1 MFYVGIDYH
10 KESLAVCIMRQGGAV
25 EKFIELEATP
35 EGMDSLIKMMCGR
48 KYRVMGEAFTYAM
61 DLHNYLIEKGVDS
74 YLVDAKNFKVITKSH
89 KKTDKNDS
97 ETIAWYLRLWSRGEI
112 KLSISYIV
120 RNDEMKLR
128 DLCRLR
134 EDLAKQKGQEM
145 QRIRMHMRR
154 NGEYI
159 DEDKYPNL
167 AARKALRHLQ
177 ERFSDDHT
185 LMERI
190 KTYIYVSGRCE
201 SIDND
206 FGKLTEI
213 SKEVGLLTSIPG
225 IGDLTGVQMMS
236 MIVSID
242 RFETVDKMRSF
253 FGMAPNVRN
262 SGETIKHGHIT
273 KAGDPMM
280 RTILNRIIHTHMRC
294 GGYDISA
301 YYA

>member
-25 EKFIELEATP
+25 EKVLELQATP
-35 EGMDSLIKMMCGR
+35 EGMDKLIEIMGDR

-97 ETIAWYLRLWSRGEI
+97 ETIAWYLRLWSKGEI

-134 EDLAKQKGQEM
+134 EDLAHQKGQEM
-145 QRIRMHMRR
+145 QRIGMHMRR

-159 DEDKYPNL
+159 DEEKYPNL
-167 AARKALRHLQ
+167 ATNMNSTPYAN
-177 ERFSDDHT
+177 
-185 LMERI
+185 
-190 KTYIYVSGRCE
+190 IY
-201 SIDND
+201 
-206 FGKLTEI
+206 KI
-213 SKEVGLLTSIPG
+213 S
-225 IGDLTGVQMMS
+225 
-236 MIVSID
+236 
-242 RFETVDKMRSF
+242 
-253 FGMAPNVRN
+253 
-262 SGETIKHGHIT
+262 
-273 KAGDPMM
+273 
-280 RTILNRIIHTHMRC
+280 
-294 GGYDISA
+294 
-301 YYA
+301 